1 MSMSQ
6 DTRIERDSLGAIA
19 VPKDAYWGVHT
30 QRALENYPISG
41 LRTDPALIDALAVI
55 KQAAC
60 RVFGS
65 LGMLSPEK
73 ADAIDRAAQ
82 EVRDGEW
89 DDQVVVDAF
98 QAGAGTSLHMNVN
111 EVIANRANL
120 LLGEELGSYAAVH
133 PNDHV
138 NKGQST
144 NDVIPTAMRLAALEL
159 TEVLDASLDE
169 LQSVLCGKAVQFDRV
184 VKSGRTHLQ
193 DAVPIRLGQEFE
205 AYADSVARA
214 RKYLW
219 AAAEDLKELG
229 IGGSAVGTGLNTPLE
244 YRQKVI
250 VELRQLTGHE
260 ELRATDDYFESM
272 QSMAVFTALSGAL
285 RNLAIELGRIANDL
299 RLMSSGPRT
308 GLRELILPSVQP
320 GSSIMPGKVNPSIP
334 EMLNQVCFQVIGC
347 DATVA
352 AAAQAGQLELNVMM
366 PVIAYNLM
374 LALRILSNA
383 VDIFTDRCVEGIEA
397 DIERC
402 KAFAEAS
409 VGLAT
414 VLNPV
419 IGYEAAA
426 EVVKEAV
433 AKGQSIPGVVRA
445 KSLLSEQQAGRV
457 FSTPALTEPYTL

>member
-1 MSMSQ
+1 MSQ
-6 DTRIERDSLGAIA
+6 ESRIERDSLGAIA
-19 VPKDAYWGVHT
+19 VPKNAYWGVQT
-30 QRALENYPISG
+30 QRAIENYPISG

-55 KQAAC
+55 KQAAA

-89 DDQVVVDAF
+89 DDQIVVDAF

-120 LLGEELGSYAAVH
+120 LMGEELGSYAAIH

-159 TEVLDASLDE
+159 AEVLDASLEE

-184 VKSGRTHLQ
+184 VKAGRTHLQ
-193 DAVPIRLGQEFE
+193 DAVPIRLGQEFD
-205 AYADSVARA
+205 AYASAVARA
-214 RKYLW
+214 RKNLW
-219 AAAEDLKELG
+219 AAAEDLKVLG
-229 IGGSAVGTGLNTPLE
+229 IGGSAVGTGLNTPSE
-244 YRQKVI
+244 YRQKI
-250 VELRQLTGHE
+250 LGELRQLTGHDD
-260 ELRATDDYFESM
+260 LRATDDYFEAM

-308 GLRELILPSVQP
+308 GLHELVLPSVQP
-320 GSSIMPGKVNPSIP
+320 GSSIMPGKINPSVP

-366 PVIAYNLM
+366 PVIAYNLL
-374 LALRILSNA
+374 LAERILANA
-383 VDIFTDRCVEGIEA
+383 VDVFTDRCVEGIEA
-397 DIERC
+397 DVARC
-402 KAFAEAS
+402 KAYADTS

-419 IGYEAAA
+419 IGYAAAA

-433 AKGQSIPGVVRA
+433 AKGLPIPAVVKAR
-445 KSLLSEQQAGRV
+445 SLLSEDQVGRV